1 MTKEM
6 ITTLLERFDKLDLG
20 TNSGGVVGKQDSTRT
35 DALLMLV
42 ISAPSSFNPP
52 LSHFQRSG
60 TDRIQAT

>member
-20 TNSGGVVGKQDSTRT
+20 TNGGDAAGKQDSTRS
-35 DALLMLV
+35 DAILMLV

-52 LSHFQRSG
+52 LNHFQRSG
-60 TDRIQAT
+60 TDRS